1 MLTNRILYIKERGLS
16 VFFYNQLLIIKKK
29 VVF

>member
-1 MLTNRILYIKERGLS
+1 MLTNRTLRIAKS
-16 VFFYNQLLIIKKK
+16 VWGDFFYNQLLIIKKK